1 MCINTLN
8 FDKLLSE
15 RREIMN
21 QEKVGAF
28 IASRRKL
35 HKLTQEQLASKLGI
49 SDRAVSKWERGLNMP
64 DASLMLEL
72 ANILDI
78 TVNELLS
85 GKIITNENY
94 MNKAEENLI
103 ELREREEIANKK
115 LLNLEIVIGLLTTL
129 TFISLILIASII
141 KMEKVGVILLV
152 VLAICIFLIGIITAM
167 SIERKVGYYEC
178 SKCHHRYI
186 PTQKQMWLSAHMLR
200 TRHMRCPKCH
210 EKSWNK
216 KVLCK

>member
-85 GKIITNENY
+85 GK
-94 MNKAEENLI
+94 
-103 ELREREEIANKK
+103 
-115 LLNLEIVIGLLTTL
+115 
-129 TFISLILIASII
+129 
-141 KMEKVGVILLV
+141 
-152 VLAICIFLIGIITAM
+152 
-167 SIERKVGYYEC
+167 
-178 SKCHHRYI
+178 
-186 PTQKQMWLSAHMLR
+186 
-200 TRHMRCPKCH
+200 
-210 EKSWNK
+210 
-216 KVLCK
+216 

>member
-1 MCINTLN
+1 
-8 FDKLLSE
+8 
-15 RREIMN
+15 
-21 QEKVGAF
+21 
-28 IASRRKL
+28 
-35 HKLTQEQLASKLGI
+35 
-49 SDRAVSKWERGLNMP
+49 
-64 DASLMLEL
+64 
-72 ANILDI
+72 
-78 TVNELLS
+78 
-85 GKIITNENY
+85 

-152 VLAICIFLIGIITAM
+152 ALAICIFLIGIITSM

-178 SKCHHRYI
+178 SKCHNRYI
-186 PTQKQMWLSAHMLR
+186 PTQKQMWLSTHMLR

-216 KVLCK
+216 KVLSK